1 MNKMSVKV
9 RSESM
14 LRKRNNVPRPE
25 PETDPQAEKKA
36 VALQYNPSSSIAPRV
51 IAKGRGYVAENIMA
65 AAQKN
70 SIPVYQNKSLVNLLM
85 ALEIDKE
92 IPAEL
97 YKAVAEILAYVY
109 RVDQKA
115 KKKPELN

>member
-1 MNKMSVKV
+1 V
-9 RSESM
+9 
-14 LRKRNNVPRPE
+14 LRKRNSMPRPE
-25 PETDPQAEKKA
+25 PETDPKVEKKA
-36 VALQYNPSSSIAPRV
+36 VALQYNPIENIAPRV
-51 IAKGRGYVAENIMA
+51 LAKGRGHVAENILA

-115 KKKPELN
+115 KKKSELE